1 MRTRYFRSSSFSGF
15 TFIEVLVSLA
25 IMGIMMA
32 GGAVAVS
39 RYGSSG
45 RASHEANRLADIMWE
60 LRASATMGQQ
70 FPCVDFPDNQTVR
83 VYNDLNATTNG
94 YTAGTDSLRLTYTYG
109 GGVKYTAISGG
120 GGTTHY
126 LCFDSR
132 GVKTG
137 TSILKVTLAAGA
149 GTPATVQMSPATS
162 IPKVIK

>member
-1 MRTRYFRSSSFSGF
+1 MTDRSQRHSSGF
-15 TFIEVLVSLA
+15 TFLEVLVTLS

-32 GGAVAVS
+32 GGAVALS
-39 RYGSSG
+39 RYGADG
-45 RASHEANRLADIMWE
+45 RVSHEANKVADLMWE
-60 LRASATMGQQ
+60 LRAQATMGQQ
-70 FPCVDFPDNQTVR
+70 FPCIDFPDNQTVR

-94 YTAGTDSLRLTYTYG
+94 YTAGADSLKQLYTYG

-120 GGTTHY
+120 GGSTHY

-137 TSILKVTLAAGA
+137 TSILKVTLAAGS
-149 GTPATVQMSPATS
+149 GRPVVVQMSPATS